1 MANHKSALKRVRQ
14 NNKRQLGN
22 KAQKTQVKNVTK
34 LVETAIA
41 EKSIEKAQKGMKLAQ
56 KVIAKSAGK
65 SGILHKRTASRKI
78 SRLNKKLQALIKS
91 KAA

>member
-1 MANHKSALKRVRQ
+1 MANHKSALKRARQ
-14 NNKRQLGN
+14 NNKRQLRN
-22 KAQKTQVKNVTK
+22 KAKKTQVKSVTK

-65 SGILHKRTASRKI
+65 NGILHKRTASRKI
-78 SRLNKKLQALIKS
+78 SRLSRKLQSLIKS

>member
-14 NNKRQLGN
+14 NNKRQLRN
-22 KAQKTQVKNVTK
+22 KARKTQVKNVTK

-41 EKSIEKAQKGMKLAQ
+41 EKSIEKAQKDMKLAQ

-65 SGILHKRTASRKI
+65 GGVLHKRTASRKI
-78 SRLNKKLQALIKS
+78 SRLSRKLQALIKS